1 MAQLKILTYPNSL
14 LEKKTQTVKDS
25 QAPEIKRLVLDM
37 LETMEKNNGLGLAAN
52 QVGQSARVCVIKLE
66 GKTHIFINPR
76 LKSKSWSKVICDEG
90 CLSFP
95 GKFIP
100 VKRSKSVKVEAL
112 DKNGKKFVLKAEK
125 MLARAIQH
133 EVDHLDGILFIE
145 KEARPHTKKIT

>member
-1 MAQLKILTYPNSL
+1 MAQLKILTYPHPL
-14 LEKKTQTVKDS
+14 LEKKAQKVDDPR
-25 QAPEIKRLVLDM
+25 APEIKRLVLDM

-52 QVGQSARVCVIKLE
+52 QVGRLARVCVIKVE
-66 GKTHIFINPR
+66 GKTYIFINPR
-76 LKSKSWSKVICDEG
+76 FKSKSWGKAICEEG

-125 MLARAIQH
+125 ILSRAIQH
-133 EVDHLDGILFIE
+133 EMDHLDGILFIE
-145 KEARPHTKKIT
+145 KEVKQKK

>member
-1 MAQLKILTYPNSL
+1 MAQLKILTYPHPFL
-14 LEKKTQTVKDS
+14 KKKAQKVKDP
-25 QAPEIKRLVLDM
+25 QAPEIKTLILDM

-52 QVGQSARVCVIKLE
+52 QVGQLASVCVIKAE

-76 LKSKSWSKVICDEG
+76 LKSKSWSKIVCEEG

-100 VKRSKSVKVEAL
+100 VKRSKKIKVEAFSK
-112 DKNGKKFVLKAEK
+112 DGVKFVLKAEG
-125 MLARAIQH
+125 LFSRAIQH

-145 KEARPHTKKIT
+145 KQVQKTK

>member
-1 MAQLKILTYPNSL
+1 MTQLKILTYPHPL
-14 LEKKTQTVKDS
+14 LEKKTQKVKNS
-25 QAPEIKRLVLDM
+25 QAPEIKRLILDM
-37 LETMEKNNGLGLAAN
+37 LEMMEKNSGLGLAAN
-52 QVGQSARVCVIKLE
+52 QVGQLVRVCIVKLE

-76 LKSKSWSKVICDEG
+76 LKSKSWGKIVCEEG

-100 VKRSKSVKVEAL
+100 VKRSKKIKVEAF
-112 DKNGKKFVLKAEK
+112 DKNGQKFVLKAEN

-145 KEARPHTKKIT
+145 KEVKQKKK